1 MSYNII
7 FRHIFLN
14 MDNDLFFIFILKTI
28 DEQCML
34 FISCLFPL
42 RPKSFGLIFYV
53 VNTFTGGI
61 PFHL

>member
-1 MSYNII
+1 
-7 FRHIFLN
+7 
-14 MDNDLFFIFILKTI
+14 MDNDLFFIFILKTN
-28 DEQCML
+28 DKQCML
-34 FISCLFPL
+34 FISCLLFPL